1 MADVRLAHHRNKQAP
16 RPGQGGTSR
25 NPPPHETPPAD
36 RQDRSAASSD
46 RRHRKTLADLAW
58 NRLRFVQNDGIR
70 NEPNWRVVRSVH
82 LVSLA
87 LIGREP
93 LHDGYKFRPHWD
105 ALNANRFHRCKGP
118 LLHCN
123 LGSGSVRNDHSI
135 LDKNHPGSHH
145 KEPPLGWKKA
155 PSLIIT

>member
-70 NEPNWRVVRSVH
+70 NEPNWRVVRSVQ
-82 LVSLA
+82 LTMSKVT
-87 LIGREP
+87 
-93 LHDGYKFRPHWD
+93 
-105 ALNANRFHRCKGP
+105 
-118 LLHCN
+118 
-123 LGSGSVRNDHSI
+123 
-135 LDKNHPGSHH
+135 SH
-145 KEPPLGWKKA
+145 PPLSDRVNHWGSPCGQAWPIGNGFLLPGGLRWRHSAARTKMERPRA
-155 PSLIIT
+155 

>member
-58 NRLRFVQNDGIR
+58 NRLRFLQNDGIR

-82 LVSLA
+82 LAGGVWPELA
-87 LIGREP
+87 RAIAAGVAVGSAE
-93 LHDGYKFRPHWD
+93 DDRP
-105 ALNANRFHRCKGP
+105 RQCFSR
-118 LLHCN
+118 
-123 LGSGSVRNDHSI
+123 I
-135 LDKNHPGSHH
+135 
-145 KEPPLGWKKA
+145 
-155 PSLIIT
+155 

>member
-70 NEPNWRVVRSVH
+70 NEPNWRVVRSVQLSSH
-82 LVSLA
+82 RTTLTHSRIGAAARVSPAISRRICPLRRTISPSKTAKSSLWNTRLVMKPNTA
-87 LIGREP
+87 LT
-93 LHDGYKFRPHWD
+93 KFG
-105 ALNANRFHRCKGP
+105 LY
-118 LLHCN
+118 
-123 LGSGSVRNDHSI
+123 GSTMNSVCTI
-135 LDKNHPGSHH
+135 
-145 KEPPLGWKKA
+145 
-155 PSLIIT
+155 

>member
-70 NEPNWRVVRSVH
+70 NEPNWRVVEMSR
-82 LVSLA
+82 
-87 LIGREP
+87 
-93 LHDGYKFRPHWD
+93 Y
-105 ALNANRFHRCKGP
+105 P
-118 LLHCN
+118 LLGGFGVIYGEVLMLTNHIAY
-123 LGSGSVRNDHSI
+123 LAAQGQWNDDLMKQVSPPQPI
-135 LDKNHPGSHH
+135 VPVEVPGEKSH
-145 KEPPLGWKKA
+145 
-155 PSLIIT
+155 

>member
-1 MADVRLAHHRNKQAP
+1 MADVRLARHRNKQAP

-82 LVSLA
+82 LGV
-87 LIGREP
+87 E
-93 LHDGYKFRPHWD
+93 
-105 ALNANRFHRCKGP
+105 
-118 LLHCN
+118 
-123 LGSGSVRNDHSI
+123 
-135 LDKNHPGSHH
+135 
-145 KEPPLGWKKA
+145 EPPGTGKPSTAAKA
-155 PSLIIT
+155 LEATKTRLKDLVQCTKSDKLAPFDRVKNLAALKLDDTPAF